1 MDVDDEESLLLYCDE
16 DPFADDSTPPPT
28 TPISPSSGGGSND
41 DDDHAHQAVDLNLV
55 MEHKSRE
62 RCYAPARSTGYLHRL
77 LLHDHHRQ
85 HGGVSGARSKA
96 VRYILYAFGRLGLAA
111 ATAFN
116 AVNYLDRFLS
126 IQCHLNWEAWMVEL
140 VSVACLSVAC
150 KLDEVSIPSLHDL
163 QMEEVMSHSFRASA
177 IRDMELE
184 LLKALQWRLA
194 CITPY
199 SYLDLLP
206 LPTTASNCTSLL
218 LRSLLAAAAAD
229 GRIHLIIVNNC
240 AESVWPGILATAGH
254 ATPQS
259 GGFHLGAGE
268 ETTFDVPVGW
278 SGRVWPRRGCS
289 FDSRGLGSCATGDCG
304 GVLRCAGA
312 GGSIPA
318 TVVEMTL
325 GTRQSPM
332 HFYDVSLVDGFNA
345 PVSMTPVGGGRGCG
359 VASCGADLNVC
370 CPSALEVRDREGK
383 VAGCRSACR
392 AMGGGKYCCTGE
404 YGTPAACKPTIFSH
418 LFKAICPKAYSYA
431 FDDASSLNRCMA
443 KRYLITFCP
452 PQPE

>member
-1 MDVDDEESLLLYCDE
+1 MACPKLSVLLIG
-16 DPFADDSTPPPT
+16 AIVSMAVVTT
-28 TPISPSSGGGSND
+28 TP
-41 DDDHAHQAVDLNLV
+41 
-55 MEHKSRE
+55 
-62 RCYAPARSTGYLHRL
+62 
-77 LLHDHHRQ
+77 
-85 HGGVSGARSKA
+85 
-96 VRYILYAFGRLGLAA
+96 
-111 ATAFN
+111 
-116 AVNYLDRFLS
+116 
-126 IQCHLNWEAWMVEL
+126 
-140 VSVACLSVAC
+140 
-150 KLDEVSIPSLHDL
+150 
-163 QMEEVMSHSFRASA
+163 
-177 IRDMELE
+177 
-184 LLKALQWRLA
+184 
-194 CITPY
+194 
-199 SYLDLLP
+199 
-206 LPTTASNCTSLL
+206 
-218 LRSLLAAAAAD
+218 AAAAAN
-229 GRIHLIIVNNC
+229 GRIHLIMVNNC

-289 FDSRGLGSCATGDCG
+289 FDSRGLGNCATGDCG

-312 GGSIPA
+312 GGAIPA

-345 PVSMTPVGGGRGCG
+345 PVSMKPVGGGRGCG
-359 VASCGADLNVC
+359 VASCEADLNVC

-392 AMGGGKYCCTGE
+392 AMGGDKYCCTGE
-404 YGTPAACKPTIFSH
+404 YGTAAACKPTMFSH

-431 FDDASSLNRCMA
+431 FDDVSSLNRCKA
-443 KRYLITFCP
+443 NRYLITFCP